1 MPVFTINGKNIL
13 FIHIPKTGGMA
24 IGAELAKAGKIRFD
38 EGIAFGS
45 KKVRPRH
52 ADAAVLEAIF
62 DPSMFDLVFMVV
74 RDPASRMMSEF
85 RYQSRKSGAHLA
97 GLIGFDRWL
106 AYSLAKCRNDPGYR
120 DNHFLPQA
128 NFHAFEATVFRYED
142 GLDKP
147 MREVS
152 GITGHDFP
160 LFPELKNPSPPV
172 EVVMNAKSRAAISSF
187 FRDDFKRFGYTSS

>member
-24 IGAELAKAGKIRFD
+24 ISAELAKAGKIGFD
-38 EGIAFGS
+38 DAIAFGGRS
-45 KKVRPRH
+45 IRPRH
-52 ADAAVLEAIF
+52 AAAATLEAIF
-62 DPSMFDLVFMVV
+62 DPSMFDMVFTVV
-74 RDPASRMMSEF
+74 RDPASRIMSEF

-106 AYSLAKCRNDPGYR
+106 VYSLARCGRDPGYR

-128 NFHAFEATVFRYED
+128 KFHAFDAKVFRYED

-147 MREVS
+147 MRDVS
-152 GITGHDFP
+152 RITGYDFP

-172 EVVMNAKSRAAISSF
+172 EVAMSAKSRAAISSF